1 MNIIFVSF
9 FDLKRLVDAN
19 VNGFASSVL
28 GNAPNTDDTG
38 LFFSGEITATAL
50 VAFAAL
56 VLSVINLCWTVFRD
70 TRRSKLRVRA
80 SVMRI
85 AYPDGTT
92 SEQFISI
99 SITNFGP
106 VANRGSLP
114 VIRMSFWNR
123 WVMRV
128 EWPYAVIQPDYAHP
142 SATPVNETLKLLEV
156 GGETTFCVPYNANC
170 FLNDGRFVQL
180 RVDDV
185 FGKSHYMSKKNF
197 RKLRQRFLE
206 DFQEQSESN

>member
-19 VNGFASSVL
+19 VYGFASSVL
-28 GNAPNTDDTG
+28 GNAPNNDDTG

-99 SITNFGP
+99 FSYYCLVAPGSWLVVNNVRHLFDP
-106 VANRGSLP
+106 VLSRG
-114 VIRMSFWNR
+114 
-123 WVMRV
+123 
-128 EWPYAVIQPDYAHP
+128 
-142 SATPVNETLKLLEV
+142 
-156 GGETTFCVPYNANC
+156 C
-170 FLNDGRFVQL
+170 DGRKRAHL
-180 RVDDV
+180 SIN
-185 FGKSHYMSKKNF
+185 KF
-197 RKLRQRFLE
+197 R
-206 DFQEQSESN
+206 